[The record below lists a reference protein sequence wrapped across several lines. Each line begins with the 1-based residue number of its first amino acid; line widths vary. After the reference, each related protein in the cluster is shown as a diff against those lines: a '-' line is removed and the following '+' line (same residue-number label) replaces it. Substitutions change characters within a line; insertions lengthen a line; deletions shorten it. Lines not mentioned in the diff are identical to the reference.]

1 MGSLEG
7 ARQTVVIDVSVAL
20 VRACSV
26 LLLMAE
32 KIHHLSTPAPS
43 SFLVGLV
50 LVPSYFRLLLL
61 LCSHSTASRVF
72 VKVLQ
77 LQVRSQF
84 LVGRGSHSKASRA
97 FAEAGVIR
105 AYPRILVVPCR
116 VFVEVAM
123 LPASPRSL
131 GSLCSHSKAYRV
143 SVGAG
148 KFPAALLFRP
158 PLCAHLEVVLS
169 SSGF

>member
-1 MGSLEG
+1 M
-7 ARQTVVIDVSVAL
+7 VVIDASVAL
-20 VRACSV
+20 VRACWV

-32 KIHHLSTPAPS
+32 KIHHLSTLAPS

-50 LVPSYFRLLLL
+50 LVPSCFQLPLL
-61 LCSHSTASRVF
+61 LCSHLMASRVF
-72 VKVLQ
+72 VKVL
-77 LQVRSQF
+77 LLPVRSQF

-105 AYPRILVVPCR
+105 AHPRMLVVPYR

-131 GSLCSHSKAYRV
+131 GLLYLHSKAYRV
-143 SVGAG
+143 SVEEG
-148 KFPAALLFRP
+148 KHSASLLFRP
-158 PLCAHLEVVLS
+158 RLCLHLKVDLS